1 MVSYDNL
8 VNVLLTRKNLIDIMI
23 MIGKKTDSDVVLL
36 DDYHFNVGVN
46 VDGVVDVVV
55 HDNKPIE
62 TLPNMTPE
70 QMKIHLINQETK
82 GNSEPVVH
90 VFRIEGSTVTMIK

>member
-1 MVSYDNL
+1 MDSYNNL